1 MSFVKAKEKA
11 KDAGN
16 AANREK
22 TVLRNAV
29 KEYWLKNSMP
39 IGSFIRTGGMEFRY
53 EATER
58 ETVNANYILTM
69 FEEGKISRENF
80 LACITASKS
89 DVQTLLGGDIALAAT
104 KITTG
109 DKADIRVS
117 DLPVEN
123 EADEFIF
130 EQSKMIQTKE
140 PLHRRVISK
149 TSGNAKRNIRI
160 KGMLKK

>member
-1 MSFVKAKEKA
+1 
-11 KDAGN
+11 
-16 AANREK
+16 
-22 TVLRNAV
+22 
-29 KEYWLKNSMP
+29 
-39 IGSFIRTGGMEFRY
+39 
-53 EATER
+53 
-58 ETVNANYILTM
+58 M